1 MVRPTENII
10 KSFGSNILQTQSILS
25 KDKLLHMEVAHPKHI
40 QMELLHY
47 SLKLKSTFSGVT
59 LDQKWFNKAIIPQ
72 NSQNNFSGEGLC

>member
-1 MVRPTENII
+1 
-10 KSFGSNILQTQSILS
+10 
-25 KDKLLHMEVAHPKHI
+25 MEVAHPKHI